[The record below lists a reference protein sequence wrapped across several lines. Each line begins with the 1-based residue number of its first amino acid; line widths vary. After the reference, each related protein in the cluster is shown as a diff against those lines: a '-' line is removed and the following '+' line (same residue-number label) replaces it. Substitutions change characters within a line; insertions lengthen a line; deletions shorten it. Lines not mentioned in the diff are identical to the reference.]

1 MMAGKCLVAVF
12 CLAVLG
18 AAVAQPV
25 IHIGSKSD
33 PNASLFSYDQKFGE
47 TTSLRNYDVGMSA
60 YKNFDECTRL
70 SSSAYLRSNPDWVD
84 IAIGANFSGI
94 GRMGYRVLDLE
105 TMDLKDEM
113 VLVNHY
119 FIGNFTLDEKIKVIK
134 NDMNETGYFGSGHC
148 GI

>member
-1 MMAGKCLVAVF
+1 MMAGKCLVVVF
-12 CLAVLG
+12 CLVVLG
-18 AAVAQPV
+18 VAVA
-25 IHIGSKSD
+25 H
-33 PNASLFSYDQKFGE
+33 ASLFSYDQKFGE

-70 SSSAYLRSNPDWVD
+70 SSSTYLRSNPDWVD

>member
-18 AAVAQPV
+18 AAVDQPV

-47 TTSLRNYDVGMSA
+47 TTRLKNYDVGMSA
-60 YKNFDECTRL
+60 YKEFDECTRL
-70 SSSAYLRSNPDWVD
+70 SSSTYLKSNPDWVD

-94 GRMGYRVLDLE
+94 GRMGYRALDPE
-105 TMDLKDEM
+105 TMDLKNEM
-113 VLVNHY
+113 ALVNHY

-134 NDMNETGYFGSGHC
+134 NDMNETGYFGTGHC

>member
-1 MMAGKCLVAVF
+1 MMTGKCLVVVF

-18 AAVAQPV
+18 ATVAQPV

-47 TTSLRNYDVGMSA
+47 TTCLRNYDVGMSA

-70 SSSAYLRSNPDWVD
+70 SSSTYLRSNPDWVD

-105 TMDLKDEM
+105 TMDPKDEM
-113 VLVNHY
+113 VLVYHD

-134 NDMNETGYFGSGHC
+134 NNMNETGYFGSGHC